1 MTKRSPV
8 AVFVLSIVTLGIY
21 ALYWLVR
28 TKTEMNSNGASIP
41 TAWYL
46 IIPLANIWWY
56 WKFSQG
62 VEKVTNKGM
71 SAGVVFLMLWLL
83 PIIGSVII
91 QSTLNEVAE
100 KK

>member
-1 MTKRSPV
+1 MTKRSPA
-8 AVFVLSIVTLGIY
+8 AVFVLSIITLGIY

-62 VEKVTNKGM
+62 VEEVTHKGM
-71 SAGVVFLMLWLL
+71 SAGVAFLMLWLL
-83 PIIGSVII
+83 PIIGSAII
-91 QSTLNEVAE
+91 QSTLNEAAE

>member
-83 PIIGSVII
+83 PIIGSAII
-91 QSTLNEVAE
+91 QSTLNEVTE

>member
-8 AVFVLSIVTLGIY
+8 AVFVLSIITLGIY

-28 TKTEMNSNGASIP
+28 TKTEMNSSGASIP

-62 VEKVTNKGM
+62 VQEVTNKGM
-71 SAGVVFLMLWLL
+71 SAGVAFLMLWLL
-83 PIIGSVII
+83 PIIGSAII
-91 QSTLNEVAE
+91 QSNLNEVTE

>member
-1 MTKRSPV
+1 MTKRSPI
-8 AVFVLSIVTLGIY
+8 AVFVLSIITLGIY

-28 TKTEMNSNGASIP
+28 TKTEMNSSEAGIP

-46 IIPLANIWWY
+46 IVPLANIWWY

-62 VEKVTNKGM
+62 VEEVTHNEM
-71 SAGVVFLMLWLL
+71 SARVAFLMLWLL
-83 PIIGSVII
+83 PVIGSAII

>member
-8 AVFVLSIVTLGIY
+8 AVFVLSIITLGIY

-28 TKTEMNSNGASIP
+28 TKTEMNSSGASIP

-62 VEKVTNKGM
+62 VQEVTNKGM
-71 SAGVVFLMLWLL
+71 SAGVAFLMLWLL
-83 PIIGSVII
+83 PIIGSAII
-91 QSTLNEVAE
+91 QSTLNEVTE

>member
-1 MTKRSPV
+1 MTKRSPL
-8 AVFVLSIVTLGIY
+8 AVFVLSIITLGIY

-28 TKTEMNSNGASIP
+28 TKTELNSSGASIP

-46 IIPLANIWWY
+46 IVPLANIWWY

-62 VEKVTNKGM
+62 VEEVTHKGM
-71 SAGVVFLMLWLL
+71 SAGVAFLMLWLL
-83 PIIGSVII
+83 SIIGSAII

-100 KK
+100 KE

>member
-8 AVFVLSIVTLGIY
+8 AVFVLSIITLGIY

-28 TKTEMNSNGASIP
+28 TKTEMNSSGASIP

-46 IIPLANIWWY
+46 IVPLANIWWY

-62 VEKVTNKGM
+62 VEEVTHKEM
-71 SAGVVFLMLWLL
+71 SAGVAFLMLWLL
-83 PIIGSVII
+83 PVIGSAII
-91 QSTLNEVAE
+91 QSTLNEVAGKE
-100 KK
+100 

>member
-8 AVFVLSIVTLGIY
+8 AVFVLSIITLGIY

-83 PIIGSVII
+83 PIIGSAII
-91 QSTLNEVAE
+91 QSTLNEVTE

>member
-8 AVFVLSIVTLGIY
+8 AVFVLSIITLGIY

-28 TKTEMNSNGASIP
+28 TKTEMNSSGASIP

-62 VEKVTNKGM
+62 VEEVTHKGM

-83 PIIGSVII
+83 PIIGSAII
-91 QSTLNEVAE
+91 QSTLNEVTE